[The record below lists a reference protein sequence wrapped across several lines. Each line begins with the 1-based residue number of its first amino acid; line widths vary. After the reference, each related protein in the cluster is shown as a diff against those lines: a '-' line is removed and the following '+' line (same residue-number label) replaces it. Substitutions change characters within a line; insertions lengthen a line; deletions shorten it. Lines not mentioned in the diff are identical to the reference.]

1 MCRVNYD
8 VCSVHS
14 LSQKSGDQMTKRRFK
29 IDMALIKR
37 CLKQLKNLV
46 RFVEIEKKP
55 TADTLWINDTKL
67 SNNQ

>member
-1 MCRVNYD
+1 
-8 VCSVHS
+8 
-14 LSQKSGDQMTKRRFK
+14 MTKRRFK